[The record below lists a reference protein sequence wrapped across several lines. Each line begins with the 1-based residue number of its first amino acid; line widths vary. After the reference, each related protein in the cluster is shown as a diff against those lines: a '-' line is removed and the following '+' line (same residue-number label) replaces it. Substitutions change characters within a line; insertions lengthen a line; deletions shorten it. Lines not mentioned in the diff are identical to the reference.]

1 MARVSGE
8 DPHASRVFP
17 SHVRVTANLSITG
30 ASSSGKTQAF
40 GTCIRRFESS
50 RPSHFESIMDN
61 IGYKQRDKGMAVF
74 SGNANRPLAEE
85 ICAYLGASM
94 GAIDLVGFSDGEI
107 YCQILENVRGKD
119 VFIVQP
125 TCSPVNNNLIELLIM
140 IDAFKRSSASRITAV
155 MPYYGYARQDR
166 KDKPRVPISS
176 KLVADLL
183 TAAGTD
189 RVLSMDLHAGQIQG
203 FFDIPVDHLHAAPVL
218 IAYLKNLNIPDLAVV
233 SPDAGGVERARSFA
247 RLLEAGLAIVDK
259 RRVGHNAAEVLH
271 LIGDVEGKNIIICD
285 DMIDTAG
292 TLVNT
297 VNALRENG
305 AAKIFACA
313 THGILSGPAVERLRG
328 APLEKIIVTN
338 TVSMDESKKLP
349 NMVVLSVAGLLGKAI
364 RSIHEE
370 TSVSNLF
377 V

>member
-1 MARVSGE
+1 ME
-8 DPHASRVFP
+8 
-17 SHVRVTANLSITG
+17 
-30 ASSSGKTQAF
+30 
-40 GTCIRRFESS
+40 
-50 RPSHFESIMDN
+50 N
-61 IGYKQRDKGMAVF
+61 IGYKQCNKGMAVF
-74 SGNANRPLAEE
+74 SGNANCSLTEE
-85 ICAYLGASM
+85 ICDYLGTSM
-94 GAIDLVGFSDGEI
+94 GKMELTEFSDGEI

-125 TCSPVNNNLIELLIM
+125 TCHPVNKNLMELLII

-183 TAAGTD
+183 TAAGAD
-189 RVLSMDLHAGQIQG
+189 RVLSVDLHAGQIQG
-203 FFDIPVDHLHAAPVL
+203 FFDIPVDHLYAAPVL
-218 IAYLKNLNIPDLAVV
+218 IEYLKNLNVPDVVIV
-233 SPDAGGVERARSFA
+233 SPDAGGVERARAFA
-247 RLLEAGLAIVDK
+247 KLLEVGLAIVDK
-259 RRVGHNAAEVLH
+259 RRTGLNVAEVLN
-271 LIGDVEGKNIIICD
+271 LIGDVAGKNIIICD

-297 VNALRENG
+297 VSALKEKG
-305 AAKIFACA
+305 AEKVFACA
-313 THGILSGPAVERLRG
+313 THGVLSGRAIERLSG

-338 TVSMDESKKLP
+338 TVSIDESKRLP
-349 NMVVLSVAGLLGKAI
+349 NMVVLSVAKLLGEAI
-364 RSIHEE
+364 KSIHEE